1 MKGTVDYTHATAW
14 HFSILTQLLRG
25 TFMGHVSI
33 FGLTVACSPRDA
45 IHILLHIA
53 KPFVEGRGT
62 IMTCV
67 MIVCHSICL
76 KRCDAMLPGHEGKSS
91 DCYLFA
97 FAQYAIALSLLY
109 QAFWIET

>member
-1 MKGTVDYTHATAW
+1 MA
-14 HFSILTQLLRG
+14 FSILKPLLRG
-25 TFMGHVSI
+25 TFMGHVFI
-33 FGLTVACSPRDA
+33 FGWSVACSPRDTV
-45 IHILLHIA
+45 HILLHIA
-53 KPFVEGRGT
+53 KPFVERRGT

-76 KRCDAMLPGHEGKSS
+76 KRRDALLPGHEGKSS

-97 FAQYAIALSLLY
+97 VAQYAIALSLLY